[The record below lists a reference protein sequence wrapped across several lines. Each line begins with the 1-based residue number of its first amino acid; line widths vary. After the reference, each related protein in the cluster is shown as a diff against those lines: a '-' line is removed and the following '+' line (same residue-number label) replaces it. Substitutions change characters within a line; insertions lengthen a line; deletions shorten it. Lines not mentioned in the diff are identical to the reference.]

1 MLQVGL
7 SALLA
12 VFAGRYARMA
22 AVEPAIGRG
31 SVRPAVR
38 SLRGSVAI
46 VLGALFVATPMVA
59 IVVDGLTPSLLSVLG
74 EASFYRALG
83 TSLTI
88 AALSAVLAVA
98 AAYGLALARVAHPS
112 RVFDAVSLSGLV
124 LPPVVLAAGWFLIT
138 HRLAI
143 AGVSAPGLVVLLNAM
158 MAVPYAASV
167 LIPAVHAEAERY
179 DRLAASL
186 GIDGFRRLRRIDLPL
201 LARPLSLA
209 LGLAALVSLGD
220 LGVVAIFGGEGLMT
234 LPLLLYQRLGS
245 YRTEDAAALALLL
258 TLLSLALTALL
269 PRRDLGEGAA

>member
-1 MLQVGL
+1 
-7 SALLA
+7 
-12 VFAGRYARMA
+12 
-22 AVEPAIGRG
+22 
-31 SVRPAVR
+31 
-38 SLRGSVAI
+38 

-258 TLLSLALTALL
+258 TLLSLALTTLL